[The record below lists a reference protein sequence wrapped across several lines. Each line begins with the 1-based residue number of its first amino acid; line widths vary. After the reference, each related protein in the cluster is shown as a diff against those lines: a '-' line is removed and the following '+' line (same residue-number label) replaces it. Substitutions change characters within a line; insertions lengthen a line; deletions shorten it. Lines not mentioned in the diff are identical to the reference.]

1 VPTDVAPLFESA
13 AALRSCGEIM
23 TQVFDEPAY
32 RKHLIGR
39 ANHQFVMIGYS
50 ASNKE
55 SGIVMSRWLLRNA
68 QEALFAAADQAG
80 IDLTLFHGQGDGGFR
95 GGGRTAVLVRSGPDS
110 ARRGRL
116 RITEQGELIN
126 EKYGLR
132 PIALRVFE
140 QAFNALTLSRA
151 GVISPEHVDPQ
162 WRAAMD
168 LLGDEASR
176 VYRATV
182 YDDGEFADFFRQVA
196 PIDVIER
203 MQIGSR
209 PTSRTESSGIEALRS
224 IPWMHAWS
232 QCRYMLPGWYGAG
245 SALALA
251 RERFGEPLLREM
263 CNSWFFF
270 SNLIDDIEL
279 ALARADLGIAAA
291 YESLVEEKYRRFVD
305 LVRAEYELTRE
316 EVLKVRGGE
325 RLLDGEPTVERS
337 IMLRNPYIDPMHL
350 VQVDLLRRWRA
361 GGRNDKELL
370 SALVATVS
378 GIGQAL
384 QGA

>member
-1 VPTDVAPLFESA
+1 
-13 AALRSCGEIM
+13 
-23 TQVFDEPAY
+23 
-32 RKHLIGR
+32 
-39 ANHQFVMIGYS
+39 
-50 ASNKE
+50 
-55 SGIVMSRWLLRNA
+55 
-68 QEALFAAADQAG
+68 
-80 IDLTLFHGQGDGGFR
+80 
-95 GGGRTAVLVRSGPDS
+95 VLVRSGPDS

-151 GVISPEHVDPQ
+151 GVIPPEHVDPK

-168 LLGDEASR
+168 VLGDEASR

-182 YDDGEFADFFRQVA
+182 YEDGEFADFFRQVA

-251 RERFGEPLLREM
+251 REQLGEPLLREM
-263 CNSWFFF
+263 SNEWFFF

-291 YESLVEEKYRRFVD
+291 YDSLVDEKYRRFIGV
-305 LVRAEYELTRE
+305 LRAEYERTRE

-370 SALVATVS
+370 SGLVATVS

>member
-1 VPTDVAPLFESA
+1 
-13 AALRSCGEIM
+13 
-23 TQVFDEPAY
+23 
-32 RKHLIGR
+32 
-39 ANHQFVMIGYS
+39 
-50 ASNKE
+50 
-55 SGIVMSRWLLRNA
+55 
-68 QEALFAAADQAG
+68 
-80 IDLTLFHGQGDGGFR
+80 
-95 GGGRTAVLVRSGPDS
+95 VLVRSGPDS

-151 GVISPEHVDPQ
+151 GVIPPEHVDPQ

-182 YDDGEFADFFRQVA
+182 YEDGEFADFFRQVA

-251 RERFGEPLLREM
+251 REQLGEPLLREM

-279 ALARADLGIAAA
+279 ALGSRRPRHCGCLREPGRREVPAIRRRATRRVRATPRGGAQGARRRALTGRRAD
-291 YESLVEEKYRRFVD
+291 
-305 LVRAEYELTRE
+305 
-316 EVLKVRGGE
+316 GGA
-325 RLLDGEPTVERS
+325 LD
-337 IMLRNPYIDPMHL
+337 Y
-350 VQVDLLRRWRA
+350 
-361 GGRNDKELL
+361 
-370 SALVATVS
+370 VA
-378 GIGQAL
+378 
-384 QGA
+384 